1 VKKEK
6 LFTEFEELAKRLGV
20 KILKGRGNFT
30 GGNCVVNDE
39 PVIVVNNMKPI
50 EHRLKTLA
58 NSFLEYNLDNIY
70 VVPALRAYIE
80 ESRSLDL

>member
-1 VKKEK
+1 MKKEK

-70 VVPALRAYIE
+70 VVPALRAYLDP
-80 ESRSLDL
+80 SRALDL